1 VSQAVAGPEV
11 PFILEEASPLRAE
24 PKERFDAGNICD
36 IPHAS
41 CGGSQHMPYR
51 HAHWYLLAI
60 FPLAALAFWPGY
72 LSTIGT
78 APLQMHA
85 HGITATLWLALL
97 VAQSWLIHSGNTA
110 FHRTLGTA
118 SLVLFPLFLAG
129 GSMIFL
135 GMAQRFADPP
145 SPFYTMYAPGL
156 AWIDMISVAAFAWC
170 YYSALRSR
178 RDVQLHA
185 RYMLAT
191 VIFLLPPI
199 LGRLAPIL
207 PPLAIHGPA
216 DFGKLGTGFQL
227 ANAITAAIAFSLAL
241 RSGGK
246 GYPFFLAGAATVLGG
261 VFFQFIGP
269 MAAWRHLMVELAPL
283 PPLPLALAAGIAG
296 VGIAAAGW
304 IAGREPAAPETVA
317 A

>member
-1 VSQAVAGPEV
+1 
-11 PFILEEASPLRAE
+11 
-24 PKERFDAGNICD
+24 
-36 IPHAS
+36 
-41 CGGSQHMPYR
+41 MPYR

-97 VAQSWLIHSGNTA
+97 VAQSWLIHSGNNA
-110 FHRTLGTA
+110 LHRTLGAT
-118 SLVLFPLFLAG
+118 SLALFPLFLAG

-170 YYSALRSR
+170 YYSALRTR
-178 RDVQLHA
+178 RTVQFHA

-207 PPLAIHGPA
+207 PPLSINGPA
-216 DFGKLGTGFQL
+216 DFWKLGIGFQL
-227 ANAITAAIAFSLAL
+227 GNAITAAIAFSLAL
-241 RSGGK
+241 GSARHGH
-246 GYPFFLAGAATVLGG
+246 PFFVAGAATVLGG
-261 VFFQFIGP
+261 VLFQFVGP
-269 MAAWRHLMVELAPL
+269 MAAWRHLLVEFALL

-304 IAGREPAAPETVA
+304 MAGRAPHLPEVA
-317 A
+317 TA

>member
-1 VSQAVAGPEV
+1 
-11 PFILEEASPLRAE
+11 
-24 PKERFDAGNICD
+24 
-36 IPHAS
+36 
-41 CGGSQHMPYR
+41 MPYR
-51 HAHWYLLAI
+51 HAHWALLAI

-72 LSTIGT
+72 LSTIGS

-85 HGITATLWLALL
+85 HGVTATLWLMLL
-97 VAQSWLIHSGNTA
+97 VAQSWLIHSGSNA
-110 FHRTLGTA
+110 LHRTLGAA

-156 AWIDMISVAAFAWC
+156 AWIDILSVAAFAWC
-170 YYSALRSR
+170 YYSALRTR
-178 RDVQLHA
+178 RTVELHA

-191 VIFLLPPI
+191 ALFLLPPI

-207 PPLAIHGPA
+207 PPLSVSGPA
-216 DFGKLGTGFQL
+216 DFWKLGIGFQL

-241 RSGGK
+241 RGGQH
-246 GYPFFLAGAATVLGG
+246 GHPFFVAGAATLLGG
-261 VFFQFIGP
+261 VFFQFVGP
-269 MAAWRHLMVELAPL
+269 MAGWRQLLVAFALV
-283 PPLPLALAAGIAG
+283 PPLPLALAAGLLGAGIAG
-296 VGIAAAGW
+296 AGW
-304 IAGREPAAPETVA
+304 IAGSRPASPRGAFA